1 MLKLA
6 GELGR
11 ILLETEINREH
22 PFLLIT
28 FIMVIYLLLTCNASY
43 TTVIRIVDISK
54 IPNVEAQAL
63 LLLTAYKI

>member
-22 PFLLIT
+22 PFLLVT

>member
-22 PFLLIT
+22 PFLLVT

-63 LLLTAYKI
+63 LLLAAYKI